1 MFNGVHMKK
10 ITIAMAPILIGSKID
25 KMYHPSEK
33 LITIKLNTKNKSYN
47 KLLISCDPSFC
58 TAHFTTLALGNP
70 LTPSTFCMV
79 LRKHLEGSTIVDFKQ
94 LGLERLI
101 ELTVSTFNDIGDKT
115 TKTLH
120 LELMGKYSNVIL
132 TENNIIIDALYK
144 YPIGVNGFREI
155 LPKRLYQMPP
165 MAEKENPLT
174 MTTEDSL
181 SKYIYCEE
189 DSEQLLSSFL
199 QKILEGF
206 SKQTMINF
214 LKEKHFENLSL
225 KDIGSYEINQLM
237 VLFKALRNDIKET
250 NQTKL
255 DNLDI
260 AYNTFYLKKELENKK
275 QKLKAI
281 VSKELKKT
289 TKKETIHL
297 KKIAFAEED
306 GDQYRVKGELLSAN
320 IYQLKER
327 VSQITVSNYF
337 DENMTEITILL
348 DKSLSPSANVKKYF
362 KRYHKLKEGKKKSE
376 YLLKDIQ
383 EKKEYLETIQLSF
396 DFTDTIEDLNNIE
409 EELKDLQ
416 LIKDKKKKKSKK
428 VESIIMDIKKET
440 TSTGYILLMGKNNK
454 QNDYITFK
462 LAKSNDLW
470 FHAKD
475 YPGSHVLLKNP
486 NNDTIDDKTIAEVAT
501 YAATFSKGNKGLKV
515 DVDYT
520 KKKYITKHPSHLLGK
535 VFYTDYKTIHV
546 ML

>member
-1 MFNGVHMKK
+1 
-10 ITIAMAPILIGSKID
+10 MAPILLGSKID

-33 LITIKLNTKNKSYN
+33 LIVIKLNTKNKLYKYN

-70 LTPSTFCMV
+70 LTPSIFCMV

-101 ELTVSTFNDIGDKT
+101 ELTVSTFNDIGDRT

-120 LELMGKYSNVIL
+120 LELMGKYSNIIL
-132 TENNIIIDALYK
+132 AENNIIIDALYK

-155 LPKRLYQMPP
+155 LPKGLYQMPP

-174 MTTEDSL
+174 MTEDSL

-237 VLFKALRNDIKET
+237 VLFKALRNDIEET
-250 NQTKL
+250 NQTEL

-260 AYNTFYLKKELENKK
+260 AYNTFYLKKGLENKK
-275 QKLKAI
+275 QKLKTI
-281 VSKELKKT
+281 VSKKLKKQQ
-289 TKKETIHL
+289 KTIHL
-297 KKIAFAEED
+297 EKIAFAED

-320 IYQLKER
+320 IYQLKEHI
-327 VSQITVSNYF
+327 SQITVPNYF

-362 KRYHKLKEGKKKSE
+362 KHYHKLKEGKKKSE

-383 EKKEYLETIQLSF
+383 EKRIS
-396 DFTDTIEDLNNIE
+396 
-409 EELKDLQ
+409 
-416 LIKDKKKKKSKK
+416 
-428 VESIIMDIKKET
+428 
-440 TSTGYILLMGKNNK
+440 
-454 QNDYITFK
+454 
-462 LAKSNDLW
+462 
-470 FHAKD
+470 
-475 YPGSHVLLKNP
+475 
-486 NNDTIDDKTIAEVAT
+486 
-501 YAATFSKGNKGLKV
+501 
-515 DVDYT
+515 
-520 KKKYITKHPSHLLGK
+520 
-535 VFYTDYKTIHV
+535 
-546 ML
+546 